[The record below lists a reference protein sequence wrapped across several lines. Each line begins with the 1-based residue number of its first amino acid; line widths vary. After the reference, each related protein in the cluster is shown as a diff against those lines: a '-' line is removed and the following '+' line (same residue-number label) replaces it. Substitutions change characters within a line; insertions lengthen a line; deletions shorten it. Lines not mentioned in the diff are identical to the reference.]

1 MKRRLAALLLAVC
14 MLAGRTPA
22 SAAETMAG
30 GSGQAA
36 VQASGA
42 EPGTEEYGN
51 GLASIR
57 VSGDDPGAMTVE
69 WRGSGDPDVR
79 MQVELDG
86 DGGTPYTYRLQDGP
100 TRVTFTEGGGTYRVT
115 VLQHVE
121 GIRFRVACRAAVEVG
136 DAGSGAFTGP
146 TAMVRYGPDSGFA
159 KKADEL
165 CENCKTDTDDI
176 AKIYAF
182 VTGHMSYDGAKA
194 KAISDGGWTGGSVPD
209 PDAAYESG
217 KGVCYDIAGLMAAML
232 RSRGVPCKLVY
243 GHVDGMYHA
252 WCMVLPDRDGTAGG
266 MALKAGE
273 WSLLDPTLGLSSN
286 ERLAQRYAADGA
298 YKAERTY

>member
-1 MKRRLAALLLAVC
+1 MKRRLAALLLTIC

-22 SAAETMAG
+22 SAAEPMAG
-30 GSGQAA
+30 GGGQAA
-36 VQASGA
+36 VQASDT

-51 GLASIR
+51 GLAAIR
-57 VSGDDPGAMTVE
+57 VSGADPGAMTVE

-79 MQVELDG
+79 VQVELDG

-100 TRVTFTEGGGTYRVT
+100 TRVTFTQGGGTYRVA

-121 GIRFRVACRAAVEVG
+121 GIRFRVACRTSIKVG

-146 TAMVRYGPDSGFA
+146 TAMIRYGPDSDFA
-159 KKADEL
+159 KKAAEL
-165 CENCKTDTDDI
+165 CKDGETVTDDI

-182 VTGHMSYDGAKA
+182 VTGHMSYDNGKA
-194 KAISDGGWTGGSVPD
+194 KAIADGGWTGGSVPD
-209 PDAAYESG
+209 LDAAYESG
-217 KGVCYDIAGLMAAML
+217 KGVCYDVAGLLAAML

-243 GHVDGMYHA
+243 GDMDGIYHA
-252 WCMVLPDRDGTAGG
+252 WCMVLPDQDGTAGG
-266 MALKAGE
+266 MELKAGE

-286 ERLAQRYAADGA
+286 ERLARQCIADGV
-298 YKAERTY
+298 YEAERTY